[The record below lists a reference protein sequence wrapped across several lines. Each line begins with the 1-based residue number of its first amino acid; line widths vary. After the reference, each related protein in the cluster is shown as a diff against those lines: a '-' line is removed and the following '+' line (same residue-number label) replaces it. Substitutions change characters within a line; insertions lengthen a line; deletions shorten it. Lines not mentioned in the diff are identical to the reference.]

1 MFDLV
6 ASYRNCYGLIRDFDL
21 VGDEL
26 SKMAVGL
33 ACLLT
38 VGQFTI
44 NLAHWVFAIKFWDL
58 SLKLKASV
66 EKRIKSLKSLH
77 LHLLLVYFGSFG
89 AFSCFPYDIYH
100 GH

>member
-26 SKMAVGL
+26 SKIAVGL

-66 EKRIKSLKSLH
+66 EKKEQK
-77 LHLLLVYFGSFG
+77 
-89 AFSCFPYDIYH
+89 A
-100 GH
+100 

>member
-6 ASYRNCYGLIRDFDL
+6 ASFRNCYELIRDFDL

-44 NLAHWVFAIKFWDL
+44 DLAHWVFAFKLWVL
-58 SLKLKASV
+58 SIKLKASV
-66 EKRIKSLKSLH
+66 ERKELK
-77 LHLLLVYFGSFG
+77 
-89 AFSCFPYDIYH
+89 A
-100 GH
+100 